1 MRRRIAISLLATG
14 LAASAADWP
23 EWRGVG
29 RTGVWREDGILQGFP
44 EGGLDVLWRTPIR
57 AGYAGPAVAAGRVFV
72 TDYADGVERLLAL
85 DQASGETLW
94 TAEWTADYTGLDYGS
109 GPRATPTVDGDLV
122 FSLGAVGELRC
133 VRARSGE
140 TVWRTDFQKH
150 LGAELP
156 PWGFA
161 AAPVV
166 DGDRLYAVA
175 AARPGGKVV
184 AFDKRTGRELWR
196 ALSSEDSGPGYS
208 QPRVIEVAGRKQLLV
223 WHAGAVTG
231 LDPDNGELLW
241 EQPFK
246 IRMET
251 PIATPAWAEPYL
263 FVSAFFGGSRL
274 LRLTADGAE
283 QVWAREELNVARTEG
298 LHVLMSAPILDGDY
312 VYGLSSNGEL
322 RCLRLSDGERVWE
335 SQAVT
340 VERARN
346 ASAFFVRH
354 EDRYFINNDR
364 GELIIARLSP
374 AGYEEIDR
382 VKLIEPTS
390 KPGARRELEAVHW
403 SHPAYAGRS
412 VFVRNDREIRS
423 ASLAAR

>member
-1 MRRRIAISLLATG
+1 MRVWLAVSLLAMAPG
-14 LAASAADWP
+14 LTAEDWP
-23 EWRGVG
+23 EWRGAG
-29 RTGVWREDGILQGFP
+29 RTGVWDEAGILETFP
-44 EGGLDVLWRTPIR
+44 AEGLDFRWRKPIR

-85 DQASGETLW
+85 DELSGETLW
-94 TAEWTADYTGLDYGS
+94 AVEWPADYTGLDYGS

-122 FSLGAVGELRC
+122 FALGAAGELRC
-133 VRARSGE
+133 VRAEDGE
-140 TVWRTDFQKH
+140 TVWRADFQRD

-166 DGDRLYAVA
+166 DGDRLFAVA

-196 ALSSEDSGPGYS
+196 ALSSEESGPGYS
-208 QPRVIEVAGRKQLLV
+208 QPRIIAVAGKKQLLV
-223 WHAGAVTG
+223 WHAGAVAG

-312 VYGLSSNGEL
+312 LYGLSSNGEL
-322 RCLRLSDGERVWE
+322 RCLRLADGERVWE

-340 VERARN
+340 VEHARN

-354 EDRYFINNDR
+354 GDRFFINNDR

-374 AGYEEIDR
+374 QGYEEIDR
-382 VKLIEPTS
+382 TKLIEPTS
-390 KPGARRELEAVHW
+390 KPGARREFEAVHW
-403 SHPAYAGRS
+403 SHPAYANRS
-412 VFVRNDREIRS
+412 IFVRNDREIVR
-423 ASLAAR
+423 ASLEEE